1 MKQLCPLGS
10 RNILT
15 PLESDHLGLDEV
27 KEAKNRGRGQSEM
40 DTVIG
45 SRGPWAGG
53 MGDTHFLTEN
63 LAAD

>member
-1 MKQLCPLGS
+1 M
-10 RNILT
+10 
-15 PLESDHLGLDEV
+15 ESDHLGLDEV